1 MTEKNI
7 PGKIKRV
14 DGDGACLFNSVL
26 EVLGINTR
34 HNALILRK
42 LVVNYE

>member
-1 MTEKNI
+1 MAEKNI
-7 PGKIKRV
+7 PGKVKQV
-14 DGDGACLFNSVL
+14 YGDGACLFNSVL

-34 HNALILRK
+34 ENALILRK